1 MSSDRFFL
9 DVLKKSECEF
19 EENREVASFTSSR
32 ISSVARAI
40 AYPDSEEKLVD
51 LISRLNDIGAK
62 HIVLGK
68 MSNVLIK
75 NGKYDGVIVKTHKIN
90 K

>member
-1 MSSDRFFL
+1 M

-19 EENREVASFTSSR
+19 EENRDVASFTSSR

-40 AYPDSEEKLVD
+40 AYPESEEKLVD

-75 NGKYDGVIVKTHKIN
+75 NGSKANKIIIFADGFFSSV
-90 K
+90 